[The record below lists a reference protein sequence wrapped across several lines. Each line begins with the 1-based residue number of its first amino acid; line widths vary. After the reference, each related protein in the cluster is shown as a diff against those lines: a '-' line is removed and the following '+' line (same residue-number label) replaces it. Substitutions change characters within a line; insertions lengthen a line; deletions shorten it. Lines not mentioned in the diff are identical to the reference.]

1 MKNKGIVYLVGAGP
15 GDPELITQKGMR
27 LLKSCEAVVYD
38 RLASPR
44 LLEEVPKDCERINVG
59 KVVGNHSIKQEEINQ
74 ILVTK
79 ALEGKKVVRLKGGDP
94 FVFGRGGEEI
104 LALNEK
110 DIPFEVVPGVTS
122 SIAAPAYAGIPVTH
136 RGVSQSFHVIT
147 GYTITTESGVTDQ
160 FDVFAKLEGTLVF
173 LMGMAH
179 LPKIVEGLI
188 RHGKDPLTPV
198 AIISNGTTLM
208 QKSIRGPL
216 GEICELVNQSGIK
229 PPAIIVIGKVAELDL
244 KYLGKEHLIG
254 TKVGITSTKTLTN
267 KMKGLLQNYGAHVVD
282 LCASTLKVYD
292 ENNSLIEALKSIKTY
307 QWIAFTSTH
316 GVDVFFEKLK
326 ENHID
331 YRNLNHIKFAVVG
344 SGTKEALRK
353 QGFIADYMPTTYTA
367 KALGEGLVEVISKTD
382 RVLIPRAERGSEEL
396 PLALKKVGIAFDD
409 IKIYDIVSEEEKVS
423 EQLSGIE
430 RLDYIVFASSSGVT
444 HFIQGDAKKAK
455 QLLERAKIVCLGEP
469 TANTLRQYGYTQ
481 LLIANPYTAE
491 GVVERIIADK
501 EQDND
506 E

>member
-1 MKNKGIVYLVGAGP
+1 MKKKGIVYLVGAGP

-27 LLKSCEAVVYD
+27 LLRTCEVVVYD

-44 LLEEVPKDCERINVG
+44 LLEEVPEACERINVG

-74 ILVTK
+74 ILVAK
-79 ALEGKKVVRLKGGDP
+79 ALEGKRVVRLKGGDP

-104 LALNEK
+104 LALNEE

-198 AIISNGTTLM
+198 AIISNGTTLI

-216 GEICELVNQSGIK
+216 KEICELVNKSGIK
-229 PPAIIVIGKVAELDL
+229 PPAIIVIGEVARLDL
-244 KYLGKEHLIG
+244 KYLGKEQLIG
-254 TKVGITSTKTLTN
+254 TKVGITATKTLTN
-267 KMKGLLQNYGAHVVD
+267 KMKGLLQGYGAHVVD

-292 ENNSLIEALKSIKTY
+292 ENSRFIEALKNIKVY

-316 GVDVFFEKLK
+316 AVEIFFEKVK

-331 YRNLNHIKFAVVG
+331 YRSLNHIRFAAVG

-367 KALGEGLVEVISKTD
+367 KALGEGLREVMSKTD
-382 RVLIPRAERGSEEL
+382 RLLIPRAEKGSEEL
-396 PLALKKVGIAFDD
+396 PLALQEVHIAFDD
-409 IKIYDIVSEEEKVS
+409 IKIYDIVSEKEKVS
-423 EQLSGIE
+423 ELLSGIE
-430 RLDYIVFASSSGVT
+430 HLDYIVFASSSGVT
-444 HFIQGDAKKAK
+444 HFIEGDATKARL
-455 QLLERAKIVCLGEP
+455 LLEKTKIVCLGEP
-469 TANTLRQYGYTQ
+469 TAKTLRQYGYTQ
-481 LLIANPYTAE
+481 LLIADPYTAE
-491 GVVERIIADK
+491 GVVEKIIADK

-506 E
+506 